1 MFERM
6 KSTRVKICGITT
18 PEDVEAAAAVGADA
32 IGFNFYPPSP
42 RYVELERA
50 TELSRRCP
58 PFVSAVALFVNP
70 EPDEVQA
77 VLQAVPGVSVL
88 QFHGTETPEFCG
100 SFARPY
106 IKSIG
111 VHNEV
116 DVIEEMSRYATA
128 SALLLD
134 SFDPVRW
141 GGTGRE
147 FDWNK
152 IPAERLRPLV
162 LAGGLN
168 AGNVEGAIRQVKP
181 FAVDVC
187 NGVESS
193 PGIKDPVKLEA
204 FMRSVERVSR

>member
-1 MFERM
+1 M

-42 RYVELERA
+42 RYVGLELA

-70 EPDEVQA
+70 EPDAVQA

-111 VHNEV
+111 VHNAV

-168 AGNVEGAIRQVKP
+168 ADNVEGAIRQVKP

-193 PGIKDPVKLEA
+193 PGIKDPAKLEA